1 MKKIKDKTAELYTD
15 YAKLIREFA
24 HYIKRNRYV
33 MILLGLSVCLVHGDK
48 LFSTNNGIDTEKIIF
63 EGREIYDSWMGIGRQ
78 GLVFLKWMLGQQNY
92 NPYFAGLL
100 TLLFLTATVVVFT
113 FLFEAVR
120 GERGGETEKTGQR
133 YLNFAFGIL
142 LITHPV
148 LTEQLYF
155 SLQGAEVTLAFILCG
170 TSLLLSHRRRFFMG
184 TLLLIPALGV
194 YQAMAPLYL
203 FGIAATVCLHSMC
216 IGKGKARLKEEIF
229 YAFRLGAVFL
239 AAFIINQTITALFFS
254 KSAYL
259 SNQVQWKRDRIGEG
273 IRRIFAHVRDVLAG
287 SGIFYTCVFFWLA
300 LGLFALVLWRNRGN
314 SADKSDSGYSFPIRI
329 WNLLLLSA
337 LLASPFYLTFVLGER
352 PVIRGQLALP
362 FTIAFMAYLA
372 GLLLRES
379 KKGVVRAVGKT
390 ILLFLCFSAVWRQT
404 DITCRLYY
412 SDAVRYQ
419 EDLWLAGNLEQDII
433 KFTGKCDYTGT
444 VVFVGKRNAPGNC
457 ASLTGDVMGQSLFA
471 WDTEVDPVNYWS
483 SSRII
488 GFMHCMGTNYKA
500 PTAAQ
505 TAQAAARA
513 KGMPCY
519 PAAGSMVWYEDMV
532 VVKLSGE

>member
-1 MKKIKDKTAELYTD
+1 MKKIKHSTAELFTN
-15 YAKLIREFA
+15 YAKLLREFA

-33 MILLGLSVCLVHGDK
+33 IILLGFSVCLIHGDK

-63 EGREIYDSWMGIGRQ
+63 EGREIYESWIGIGRQ

-100 TLLFLTATVVVFT
+100 ALLFLTAAIVIFT
-113 FLFEAVR
+113 FLFETVR
-120 GERGGETEKTGQR
+120 GERGGETGKTGQR

-142 LITHPV
+142 LITHPI

-155 SLQGAEVTLAFILCG
+155 SLQGAEVTLAFVLCG
-170 TSLLLSHRRRFFMG
+170 TSLLLSHRRRFILG

-203 FGIAATVCLHSMC
+203 FGIAATACVHGMC

-229 YAFRLGAVFL
+229 YVFRLGGVFL
-239 AAFIINQTITALFFS
+239 TAFIINQTITALFFS
-254 KSAYL
+254 KSSYL
-259 SNQVQWKRDRIGEG
+259 SKQVQWKKDQIWEG
-273 IRRIFAHVRDVLAG
+273 VRRIFAHVRDVLTG
-287 SGIFYTCVFFWLA
+287 SGTFYFGAFFWLA
-300 LGLFALVLWRNRGN
+300 LVLLALVIRGNREN
-314 SADKSDSGYSFPIRI
+314 SADKSNSGYSFPVRI

-337 LLASPFYLTFVLGER
+337 LLASPFYLTLVLGER

-362 FTIAFMAYLA
+362 FTMAFMAYLA

-379 KKGVVRAVGKT
+379 KKGILTSVGKT
-390 ILLFLCFSAVWRQT
+390 ILFLLCFTAIWQQT

-433 KFTGKCDYTGT
+433 KFTGKCDYAGT

-471 WDTEVDPVNYWS
+471 WDTEVEPVNYWS

-488 GFMHCMGTNYKA
+488 GFMHCMGTNYQA
-500 PTAAQ
+500 PTSDQ

-513 KGMPCY
+513 EEMPCY
-519 PAAGSMVWYEDMV
+519 PAEGSIVWCGDFV